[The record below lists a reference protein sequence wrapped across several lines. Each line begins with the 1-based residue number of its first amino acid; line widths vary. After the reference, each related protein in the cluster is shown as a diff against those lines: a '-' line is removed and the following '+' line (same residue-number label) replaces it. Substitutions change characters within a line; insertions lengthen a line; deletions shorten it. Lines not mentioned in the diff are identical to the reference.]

1 MKLNTLAICAVTLCL
16 SLTTHAATTNDAIAT
31 TLINALQRQHFS
43 EAAAMLTAA
52 SAQNSLT
59 TEHTLQRIVEH
70 IGGFATMHP
79 ISHLPDGDTIKIE
92 VPLQKNVS
100 SQNKPFFQLHYA
112 STAIDGEPVIYELN
126 FTTNTASS
134 QLISIAIHL
143 PASDTHSIARALYL
157 TNLIDH

>member
-1 MKLNTLAICAVTLCL
+1 MKLNTLAICAMTLCL
-16 SLTTHAATTNDAIAT
+16 SLTTRAATTNDAIAT
-31 TLINALQRQHFS
+31 TLFNALQHQHFN
-43 EAAAMLTAA
+43 EAVAMLPSA
-52 SAQNSLT
+52 SPQDSLT

-70 IGGFATMHP
+70 IGGFSKMHP

-92 VPLQKNVS
+92 VPVQKNIS
-100 SQNKPFFQLHYA
+100 PQNKPFFQLHYA